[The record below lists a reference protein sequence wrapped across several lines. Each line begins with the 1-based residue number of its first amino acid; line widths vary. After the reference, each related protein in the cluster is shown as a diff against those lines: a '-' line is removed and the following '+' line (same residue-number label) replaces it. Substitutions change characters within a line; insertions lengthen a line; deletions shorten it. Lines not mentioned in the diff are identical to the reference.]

1 MKLNKKGYA
10 LELPALAWAI
20 IIVFI
25 IILVIAFVPQ
35 VKEAVLELLNAIFK
49 KS

>member
-1 MKLNKKGYA
+1 MKLTKKGYA
-10 LELPALAWAI
+10 LGLPALAWAF